1 MPFYAAFGLLFPLHQ
16 VEQLFAGVY
25 AELPVDVAAARL
37 GGVAGDDE
45 RVATCSALRLSRT
58 ETDAAL
64 ENLLDDLFA
73 FDGPVMCS
81 ALRMYAMN
89 RPDFVDC

>member
-1 MPFYAAFGLLFPLHQ
+1 MTN
-16 VEQLFAGVY
+16 
-25 AELPVDVAAARL
+25 
-37 GGVAGDDE
+37 
-45 RVATCSALRLSRT
+45 VATCSALRLSRT